1 MSFAKSAL
9 LVAALAGLAA
19 RADITPTAPW
29 GGVVDNTGG
38 PCDIQWNIDATGEWK
53 DVSIYLMTGS
63 NQNFVQLAEVATGI
77 DGTTGDGKYS
87 WTCPD
92 VTINAPIYFY
102 AFSNNGAAV
111 STWTTRFTIASAS
124 GQTVPAPESTQPDGS
139 AVPWGAGAIVGQ
151 SSGGSGAISSGAN
164 SRSSSAATGPSSGV
178 SSGPS
183 SAATTRSS
191 AAVTTSST
199 ASSSSSDDEDAD
211 TTVITVDPTSTTS
224 RMQTTTRASVSS
236 GINGNAQNSS
246 SGNSSSDTGA
256 ASANHG
262 SVAGIGL
269 LLAVL
274 AGLWVA

>member
-38 PCDIQWNIDATGEWK
+38 PCEIQWNIDTTSEWK

-87 WTCPD
+87 WTCPE

-124 GQTVPAPESTQPDGS
+124 GQTVPAPQATQPDGS
-139 AVPWGAGAIVGQ
+139 ATPWGTGAIVGG
-151 SSGGSGAISSGAN
+151 SSGGGSGAV
-164 SRSSSAATGPSSGV
+164 TSGV
-178 SSGPS
+178 SSGATSRTSSGAAGGGSSGPVS
-183 SAATTRSS
+183 SAQTTNS
-191 AAVTTSST
+191 APVTTSST
-199 ASSSSSDDEDAD
+199 SSSSSDDSTNDG
-211 TTVITVDPTSTTS
+211 TTVITVQPTTTS
-224 RMQTTTRASVSS
+224 RMQTTTRSTVSS

-246 SGNSSSDTGA
+246 SNSTSNTGA
-256 ASANHG
+256 ASSTHG

-274 AGLWVA
+274 AGLWVV